1 VVVGELTLDGLS
13 PGRVEEPGTPEE
25 LAEALAAA
33 AQRGDAVV
41 PVGGGHAL
49 HLGNVPERFD
59 VALRTGGVDRIL
71 HLSQADLTMSVE
83 AGTRLDAIDEALR
96 PLGQQL
102 PLDPIGGGG
111 HTIGGVLAAGLFGPM
126 RERYGTP
133 RDFLVGLRV
142 ALPDGRLV
150 ASGGRVV
157 KNVSGYDMNKL
168 HLGALGTLGVIVAA
182 SFKLFPRPAR
192 EVYLEVRSNDA
203 WREVERALALPERPV
218 AVEIDDGGTVR
229 ARLGGTESAVTRL
242 AGELGWEEVSPGPW
256 STQTSDDPVLARL
269 TAPPRRLRQV
279 LETLPAGARWWAW
292 PGIGVAHWMGA
303 GEAADIISVR
313 ASAEQ
318 AGGALV
324 LLSGPTRLRR
334 DVGAWGTP
342 PGTLEWMRRLRSSF
356 DPTHTISPGRFL
368 V

>member
-1 VVVGELTLDGLS
+1 MVGELTLDGLS
-13 PGRVEEPGTPEE
+13 PSRIEQPGTPEE

-33 AQRGDAVV
+33 ARRGDAVV
-41 PVGGGHAL
+41 PVGGGRAL
-49 HLGNVPERFD
+49 QIGNVPERFD

-83 AGTRLDAIDEALR
+83 AGASLDAIDEALR

-102 PLDPIGGGG
+102 PIDPVGGGR
-111 HTIGGVLAAGLFGPM
+111 HSIGGVLAAGLSGPL
-126 RERYGTP
+126 RQRYGTP

-182 SFKLFPRPAR
+182 SFKVFPRPAR
-192 EVYLEVRSNDA
+192 EVYLEVRSDDA
-203 WREVERALALPERPV
+203 WRDVERALALPELPL
-218 AVEIDDGGTVR
+218 AVEIDGGGTVR
-229 ARLGGTESAVTRL
+229 ARLGGTDAAVARL
-242 AGELGWEEVSPGPW
+242 AGELGWEEVPPGSW
-256 STQTSDDPVLARL
+256 SMETPGDPVLARV
-269 TAPPRRLRQV
+269 TAPRRRLRQV
-279 LETLPAGARWWAW
+279 LETLPPGARWWAW
-292 PGIGVAHWMGA
+292 PGIGVAHWTGA
-303 GEAADIISVR
+303 IEAADIVSAR

-324 LLSGPTRLRR
+324 LLAGPTRLRR

-342 PGTLEWMRRLRSSF
+342 PATLEWMRRLRSSF
-356 DPTHTISPGRFL
+356 DPAHTISPGRFL